1 MPVSS
6 MRKRDIPVRAGW
18 TQRRGQL
25 RREALQ
31 DAAGRLLKA
40 REIDDV
46 SLEDVAR
53 EARIPVASAYHF
65 YRDRNSLFA
74 ALAARLS
81 ERIAAIIARPYSPA
95 QRKDWRTL
103 IQTTLRRVTRHY
115 GKDPAAR
122 KLLLDGKTPAEIK
135 LAERLRDQSIGT
147 LMEGIFER
155 YFELPPFAERTAVF
169 FHTVEIADLLLQLSV
184 MQYRRITPMMERH
197 ALIACTAYLQ
207 IFLPANLPPRKTP
220 QS

>member
-1 MPVSS
+1 MPLSS
-6 MRKRDIPVRAGW
+6 MRKRNTPERAGW

-31 DAAGRLLKA
+31 EAAARLLKR

-65 YRDRNSLFA
+65 YKDRNALFV
-74 ALAARLS
+74 ALAAQLS

-95 QRKDWRTL
+95 QRKDWHTL
-103 IQTTLRRVTRHY
+103 IKTALRRVTRHY
-115 GKDPAAR
+115 AMDPAAR

-135 LAERLRDQSIGT
+135 LAERLRDQSVGA
-147 LMEGIFER
+147 LMEGIFAR
-155 YFELPPFAERTAVF
+155 HFALPTFAERTAVF

-184 MQYRRITPMMERH
+184 MQHRRITPMMERH

-207 IFLPANLPPRKTP
+207 TFLPGNLPPRRP
-220 QS
+220 PL